1 MSPAHVLSQLGSGRD
16 AELCEGVVKMRLH
29 GVRGQVQLL
38 RDRAV
43 GRALCDEVDDLELGV
58 GEAVPA
64 RFGPRLRDDA
74 PFHTQ
79 AAQLAADP
87 ARIRDGFM
95 LGVRVE
101 CGSELLDRRIS
112 APGAREFSTSV
123 LGGAS
128 IKKRTLRRLK

>member
-1 MSPAHVLSQLGSGRD
+1 VLSQLGSGRD
-16 AELCEGVVKMRLH
+16 AELGEGVVKMRLH
-29 GVRGQVQLL
+29 GMRGQVQLF

-64 RFGPRLRDDA
+64 RFGSRLRDDA

-87 ARIRDGFM
+87 PRIGDRFAFHE
-95 LGVRVE
+95 RVE
-101 CGSELLDRRIS
+101 SPIEALDRLRIGS
-112 APGAREFSTSV
+112 GA
-123 LGGAS
+123 G
-128 IKKRTLRRLK
+128 